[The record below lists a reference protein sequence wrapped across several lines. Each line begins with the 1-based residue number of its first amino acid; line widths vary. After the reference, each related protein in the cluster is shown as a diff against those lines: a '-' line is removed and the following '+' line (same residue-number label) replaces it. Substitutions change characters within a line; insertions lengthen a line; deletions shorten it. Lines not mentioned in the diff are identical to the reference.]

1 MRSLVSRAGRRLALS
16 LANGRDWQLFV
27 LVHAAFVA
35 VCMAPLLLGTHLL
48 SELQY
53 SYPLFDRDT
62 VRGLFTGTAIFNPLN
77 LNGFPSYIS
86 TDFFSTNPFTY
97 VFTAFLPRFDNLHWY
112 AFAHMVA
119 GGVLCSMFLRKL
131 DFSKAA
137 AIIGG
142 TSYVTASWLLIV
154 TVPFIGFMPA
164 LPLLGLVMLESR
176 TRPLKA
182 GLLAVI
188 VGTYL
193 WWTVFAQIM
202 LMICAACAA
211 AGALMAWR
219 HRHAGRKA
227 LPRRS
232 RALVALRPLLTF
244 VIGIVAGGIFVI
256 PKYLPMIVYAGLSWR
271 ASGVPSAEATGQ
283 GITLF
288 TAIKYLFPY
297 ANFPFLNFGGDI
309 LMLYMGT
316 FSLVC
321 FLAAIAGRIL
331 RLPHT
336 SEGTTRYWILG
347 YLLLFLI
354 AIEHSPLA
362 TIISAIPP
370 FSFFRGAGRWMF
382 IAGFAVAPIVAAGY
396 DLLIQGKAE
405 DVRRKLAKVI
415 GTLTYVL
422 CAGLLIIQVI
432 LMMMPQQLI
441 GMLQRYFT
449 YFHDAL
455 HLGPPV
461 SYYTAFVERRI
472 TELAAH
478 PFFLEPKTLLPLLA
492 LIAVA
497 VVLQKKTWETMKRNE
512 AALVLIALSTSALV
526 LCLYN
531 QYVPRSL
538 LTNPPATAVYLQQ
551 HPGTAVALLPEEG
564 AITSF
569 KTKPSTADRAAWD
582 LAHIVPNANLF
593 YDLPVI
599 DYFDNVAS
607 RRPSTLYSWAG
618 AIWAGEHWIVGP
630 DHYRIIAVPGT
641 TEDRLRAYVKRKDVM
656 DVVGLRYIVSSFA
669 LPDERFV
676 KVFEANVT
684 PQNLPIA
691 IYENTNA
698 RPKAYFASPIQTMP
712 ESESGALKRMLES
725 AWPGKTSLLEC
736 EPDCALRDAN
746 GNGTVTMITNSD
758 SALAIKTDSRQPQW
772 LIVNVNRLPGWIV
785 TVDEIPAESVYANGT
800 FFGIAVPAGTHTVDL
815 RFSLWEVTRK
825 AIQKMSGGSSDVN

>member
-1 MRSLVSRAGRRLALS
+1 MRSLVSRAGRL
-16 LANGRDWQLFV
+16 RDWQLFV

-62 VRGLFTGTAIFNPLN
+62 VRGLLTGTAIFNPLN

-97 VFTAFLPRFDNLHWY
+97 VFTALLPRFDNLHWY

-142 TSYVTASWLLIV
+142 TSYVTASWLLVV

-164 LPLLGLVMLESR
+164 LPLLGLIMLESR
-176 TRPLKA
+176 ARPVKA
-182 GLLAVI
+182 GILAVI

-202 LMICAACAA
+202 LMICAACVA

-219 HRHAGRKA
+219 HRHAGKK
-227 LPRRS
+227 
-232 RALVALRPLLTF
+232 ALRPLVTF
-244 VIGIVAGGIFVI
+244 IIGIIVGGIFVI

-316 FSLVC
+316 FGLVC
-321 FLAAIAGRIL
+321 FLTAIVMCRKKESARMRG
-331 RLPHT
+331 
-336 SEGTTRYWILG
+336 WILG

-362 TIISAIPP
+362 TVISAIPP

-396 DLLIQGKAE
+396 DLLIHGKAE
-405 DVRRKLAKVI
+405 DARKKLAKIV
-415 GTLTYVL
+415 GTVTYVI
-422 CAGLLIIQVI
+422 CTGLLIIQAVLLI
-432 LMMMPQQLI
+432 LPEHLI
-441 GMLQRYFT
+441 GMFQRYFV

-461 SYYTAFVERRI
+461 SYYESFVERRI

-497 VVLQKKTWETMKRNE
+497 VVLQKKTWEKMKRNE
-512 AALVLIALSTSALV
+512 AALVLVSLSTSALV

-538 LTNPPATAVYLQQ
+538 LDAPPSTAVFLQQ
-551 HPGTAVALLPEEG
+551 HQGTAIGLLPEEG
-564 AITSF
+564 ANTFF

-582 LAHIVPNANLF
+582 LAHIVPNANLY

-618 AIWAGEHWIVGP
+618 ANWAGEHWIVGP
-630 DHYRIIAVPGT
+630 DYYRIIAVKGT
-641 TEDRLRAYVKRKDVM
+641 TEDRLRAFVARKDVM
-656 DVVGLRYIVSSFA
+656 DVVGLRYIVSSFP

-676 KVFEANVT
+676 KVFDTTVT
-684 PQNLPIA
+684 PQNLPVA
-691 IYENTNA
+691 IYENPDA
-698 RPKAYFASPIQTMP
+698 RAKAYFASPVQTMP
-712 ESESGALKRMLES
+712 ESESGALKRMLEGN
-725 AWPGKTSLLEC
+725 WPGKTSLLEC
-736 EPDCALRDAN
+736 EPDCALRDGD
-746 GNGTVTMITNSD
+746 GNGTVTMIINSD
-758 SALAIKTDSRQPQW
+758 SALAIKTDSLQPQW
-772 LIVNVNRLPGWIV
+772 LIVNVNRLPGWTV
-785 TVDEIPAESVYANGT
+785 TVDEQPTESVYANGT
-800 FFGIAVPAGTHTVDL
+800 FFGIPVPAGTHTVDL
-815 RFSLWEVTRK
+815 RFSLWEVMRK
-825 AIQKMSGGSSDVN
+825 AIQKLSGDSSAVN